1 MVVVVDVVVIDFV
14 VVGIVLVDIFVLA
27 VVLMVVVLVVENV
40 VFEVVV
46 VLVVNCVDIG
56 AFVLTFLSF
65 TVGMV
70 FGTFSAL
77 VVVDRVV
84 VCRILAT
91 GRILVVVVGVEVV
104 VD

>member
-14 VVGIVLVDIFVLA
+14 VIGIVLVDSFVLA
-27 VVLMVVVLVVENV
+27 VVFMVVVLVVENV
-40 VFEVVV
+40 VVEVVV
-46 VLVVNCVDIG
+46 VLVVNCVG
-56 AFVLTFLSF
+56 AFVLAFLSF

-70 FGTFSAL
+70 FGITFSAL

>member
-1 MVVVVDVVVIDFV
+1 MVVVVDVVVIDLV
-14 VVGIVLVDIFVLA
+14 VVVIVLVDIFVLA
-27 VVLMVVVLVVENV
+27 VVFMVVVLVVENV
-40 VFEVVV
+40 VVEVFV
-46 VLVVNCVDIG
+46 VLVVNCVG
-56 AFVLTFLSF
+56 GFVLTFLSF

-70 FGTFSAL
+70 LGITFSAL